1 MTLIT
6 GLRCSDA
13 VVLGSDSQITFE
25 RRLKTRAPKLFCS
38 RHRIIWGITGP
49 VPAAQSVEAHFN
61 KLVLDGDPDRES
73 GRIGVRKVMADA
85 ADDMRNADGDLA
97 GGHFKGL
104 FAWYSVDEARYHL
117 LEARSDGPV
126 EFKPEG
132 YGAVGSSYDFAQFAF
147 LGFGSSGFLEYE
159 TLPSEAAK
167 MLVHT
172 ITDDAINASAQGVD
186 GPVQLAVV
194 TADGAGVLAPADLKP
209 VEDTAAAFKMHQ
221 ADFLKR
227 ADVLPGT
234 SAVSGLDPGAED

>member
-25 RRLKTRAPKLFCS
+25 RRLKTRVPKLFCS
-38 RHRIIWGITGP
+38 RHRIIWGIAGP
-49 VPAAQSVEAHFN
+49 VAAAQSIEAHFN

-73 GRIGVRKVMADA
+73 GRIGIRKVMTDA
-85 ADDMRNADGDLA
+85 AGDMQGAEGRLA
-97 GGHFKGL
+97 GGHFQGL
-104 FAWYSVDEARYHL
+104 FAWYSKQEARYYL
-117 LEARSDGPV
+117 LQARSDGTV
-126 EFKPEG
+126 EFKEEG
-132 YGAVGSSYDFAQFAF
+132 YGAVGSSRDFAQVAF
-147 LGFGSSGFLEYE
+147 FGFGSSGFLDYQ

-194 TADGAGVLAPADLKP
+194 TAAGAGVLLAADLKP
-209 VEDTAAAFKMHQ
+209 VEDTAVAFKMHQ

-227 ADVLPGT
+227 ADAPPGL
-234 SAVSGLDPGAED
+234 SDFSGLDPDVED